1 MATRSDIAGA
11 EKGYLLDMLAG
22 NIGWILEVGCG
33 DGRLTRQYADLAERV
48 VAIDLPA
55 SLPSADSDPLPVSAS
70 LAAASGARLPFPAR
84 RFDQVIFALSF

>member
-22 NIGWILEVGCG
+22 KIGCILEVGCG
-33 DGRLTRQYADLAERV
+33 DGRLTRQYAELAERV
-48 VAIDLPA
+48 VAVD
-55 SLPSADSDPLPVSAS
+55 LPSALPRAGDEPLPLSAS
-70 LAAASGARLPFPAR
+70 MAAASGVRLPFPAR